1 MLQLTDRNVQNTA
14 MRLSTNGRTLLIYS
28 RNWFGKGREQI
39 REIPLNSICDY
50 HLSQDKK
57 LVLYVFDSTNSVA
70 EWKKVKKLKAVDTS
84 AIDGTSRQLM
94 LAKIKEMVRTNQ
106 QLGLQKP
113 SWFYMSMPVNLD
125 FG

>member
-1 MLQLTDRNVQNTA
+1 MLQLKKVKERGTA
-14 MRLSTNGRTLLIYS
+14 MRLSTNGRSLLIYS

-39 REIPLNSICDY
+39 KEIPLNSICDY
-50 HLSQDKK
+50 SLGQDKK
-57 LVLYVFDSTNSVA
+57 LVLHVFDSANSVA
-70 EWKKVKKLKAVDTS
+70 EWKKVIKLNAIDTS
-84 AIDGTSRQLM
+84 TMDGTTRLLM

-113 SWFYMSMPVNLD
+113 KWFYMSMPVSLD